1 MRGDFPDL
9 VSTGAVA
16 YRKRIAMGVSKQ
28 ADPVLL
34 HLLDKEI
41 RCMGPDVTDAY
52 FAQPEVIAATYGRE
66 AIVKILRRLGE

>member
-1 MRGDFPDL
+1 MRGDFPNL

-41 RCMGPDVTDAY
+41 RCMGQDVTDAY
-52 FAQPEVIAATYGRE
+52 FAQQTRT
-66 AIVKILRRLGE
+66 RLVEIECTDQ